1 MSKYMHIKVTV
12 LPYYQNGLDEIYP
25 KLERYVKTLDSE
37 LGGRN
42 PSLYAIAGQL
52 DKILY
57 RFDGTPLRE
66 VLLSH
71 KENLRNLYKS
81 IEEKIADWNLAQA
94 DLFLYKLEDI
104 FEKIESEL
112 D

>member
-1 MSKYMHIKVTV
+1 MSKYMHLTVTV
-12 LPYYQNGLDEIYP
+12 VPYYPGDLGDTYP
-25 KLERYVKTLDSE
+25 KLARYLKSLASDLVE
-37 LGGRN
+37 RN